1 MMRSLLYGFIG
12 VMLIAT
18 LPASALADREAPL
31 SLLMRYL
38 SPITSLQAD
47 FRQQTLDARQQSLQ
61 AFTGRLLLVREGP
74 QLWWETY
81 APNEQILRVR
91 DDTLW
96 TLDIAL
102 EQLVIQPLGEL
113 WQQSPALLLTGSEHE
128 ITQRFEVEL
137 LENESISASFAL
149 IPRNPSDTL
158 ERIELRFFEGEPE
171 RIRLLDSFQQTTL
184 LVFENRVLN
193 VTIADDQFEFDTP
206 THFDV
211 IDQRSP

>member
-1 MMRSLLYGFIG
+1 MMRTLLYGCIG

-38 SPITSLQAD
+38 SPISSLQAD

-61 AFTGRLLLVREGP
+61 TFTGRLLLVREGP

-113 WQQSPALLLTGSEHE
+113 WQQSPALLLTGSEQE

-137 LENESISASFAL
+137 LENDSISASFAL

-158 ERIELRFFEGEPE
+158 ERIELRFFEGEPD